1 MKKRVVV
8 ALSGG
13 IDSAVA
19 AALLQEQGYECIGIH
34 LRFWHDPMAPDLGFG
49 SPQNKCCK
57 IEAFEDSKRIADFLN
72 IPFHFMDVSRGFKKS
87 VVDYFLKTYSLGRTP
102 NPCIECNRTIKFGE
116 LLKKAMALKADYLAT
131 GHYARLR
138 KKAGEFELHT
148 GRDKAKDQSYFLY
161 KLNQKQLKHVLFP
174 LGGLLKTEVR
184 ELAKKYKLPAV
195 LEKKESQG
203 LCFFPESTPEN
214 FLKRHLP
221 EKLFKN
227 GPIFT
232 LDGRKIGIHKG
243 LPLYTIGQRHGLGIG
258 GVKGENE
265 GEGWYV
271 VNINREKN
279 TLFVGRKKDIFKNE
293 LVCKSLHFISGK
305 TPKKTLS
312 IQVKIRHRAE
322 LTPAKLSINKDK
334 GMVVAKFPLSAVSSG
349 QAAVFYKGSRVL
361 GGGIIK

>member
-1 MKKRVVV
+1 M

-13 IDSAVA
+13 IDSAVT

-57 IEAFEDSKRIADFLN
+57 ISAFEDARRVADFLN

-87 VVDYFLKTYSLGRTP
+87 VVDYFLKTYSLGHTP
-102 NPCIECNRTIKFGE
+102 NPCIECNRAIKFGE
-116 LLKKAMALKADYLAT
+116 LLKKTISLKADYLAT
-131 GHYARLR
+131 GHYARVR
-138 KKAGEFELHT
+138 KRAGEFELLS
-148 GRDKAKDQSYFLY
+148 GRDKVKDQSYFLY

-195 LEKKESQG
+195 IEKKESQG

-221 EKLFKN
+221 ESLFKH

-258 GVKGENE
+258 GVKGEIE

-271 VNINREKN
+271 VNIDRKKN
-279 TLFVGRKKDIFKNE
+279 TLIVGRKKDIFKNE
-293 LVCKSLHFISGK
+293 LECKYLHFISGK
-305 TPKKTLS
+305 EPKKKIS
-312 IQVKIRHRAE
+312 IQVKIRHRGQSV
-322 LTPAKLSINKDK
+322 PAKLVINKGK
-334 GMVVAKFPLSAVSSG
+334 GVVTASSPLSAVSGG

-361 GGGIIK
+361 GGGIIQ